1 MVYWKKMGLFGPDGG
16 ISDENEGFR
25 GPFDG
30 RGAGMRAG
38 RRGCRN
44 PCGGGIQS
52 VSASDIT
59 LLSNGDSVYV
69 GGENVTSGSYWTTDA
84 NGNVT
89 AYTGEGTPTDNY
101 IHYDAGN
108 NTLTLHNATIKEALE
123 YGDNPPNS
131 LIPGAAIAYSIRT
144 AMRND
149 HPVGRFKHCR
159 CFQSFQR
166 CSCLFF

>member
-1 MVYWKKMGLFGPDGG
+1 MKMKVFAALLMA
-16 ISDENEGFR
+16 
-25 GPFDG
+25 
-30 RGAGMRAG
+30 GALVCAPVAG
-38 RRGCRN
+38 AAET
-44 PCGGGIQS
+44 PAGGGIQS
-52 VSASDIT
+52 VSASEIT

-69 GGENVTSGSYWTTDA
+69 GGENVTSGGYWTTDA

-131 LIPGAAIAYSIRT
+131 LIFGAAIGVLNQNGNAELTIQLEGQTLVS
-144 AMRND
+144 A
-149 HPVGRFKHCR
+149 V
-159 CFQSFQR
+159 QR
-166 CSCLFF
+166 CLCLFF